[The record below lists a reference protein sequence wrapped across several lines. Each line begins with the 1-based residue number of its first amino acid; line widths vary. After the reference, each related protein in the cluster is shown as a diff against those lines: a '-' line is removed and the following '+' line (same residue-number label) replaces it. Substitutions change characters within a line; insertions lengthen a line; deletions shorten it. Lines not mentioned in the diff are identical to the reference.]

1 MARDRASRPEATSRR
16 LFVAVEI
23 PEEVK
28 RIVDEAV
35 EPWRLAFPRARW
47 VPLGNWH
54 VTLKFLGA
62 TWPRLHEWV
71 LGAVEGVAGSHAPV
85 RVRLHGL
92 GAFPS
97 VGRARVVWAGV
108 DDPAGEL
115 GSIAADLDTALAKE
129 FRAEMRAFHPHLTV
143 ARSEPPLPL
152 PQEFDATP
160 LLTEAFSIER
170 LVVFQS
176 HLRRPAPLYEPI
188 AVVPVER
195 MTRRSLPSNTCS
207 SNLRPSAW
215 GSTRRMTGV

>member
-1 MARDRASRPEATSRR
+1 M
-16 LFVAVEI
+16 AVEI

-28 RIVDEAV
+28 RTVDEAV

-62 TWPRLHEWV
+62 TSPRLHEWV
-71 LGAVEGVAGSHAPV
+71 LGSVEGVAGSHAPV
-85 RVRLHGL
+85 KVRLHGL

-97 VGRARVVWAGV
+97 TGRARVMWAGV

-115 GSIAADLDTALAKE
+115 GSIAADLGTALAKE
-129 FRAEMRAFHPHLTV
+129 FRAEMPAFHPHLTV
-143 ARSEPPLPL
+143 ARAEPPLPL

-176 HLRRPAPLYEPI
+176 HLRGPAPIHEPI
-188 AVVPVER
+188 AAFPF
-195 MTRRSLPSNTCS
+195 
-207 SNLRPSAW
+207 
-215 GSTRRMTGV
+215 GG

>member
-1 MARDRASRPEATSRR
+1 MARDRASRPEAASRR
-16 LFVAVEI
+16 LFMAVEI
-23 PEEVK
+23 PDEVK

-71 LGAVEGVAGSHAPV
+71 LGAVEGVARSHVPV
-85 RVRLHGL
+85 RARLHGL

-97 VGRARVVWAGV
+97 ATRARVLWAGV
-108 DDPAGEL
+108 DDPTGGL
-115 GSIAADLDTALAKE
+115 GSIAADLDTALAEE
-129 FRAEMRAFHPHLTV
+129 FRVEMHAFHAHLTV
-143 ARSEPPLPL
+143 ARSEPPLRL
-152 PQEFDATP
+152 PPEYGATT

-176 HLRRPAPLYEPI
+176 HLRRPASLYEPI
-188 AVVPVER
+188 AVFPL
-195 MTRRSLPSNTCS
+195 S
-207 SNLRPSAW
+207 
-215 GSTRRMTGV
+215 G